1 MKQLLILICGF
12 YLFLYIL
19 GFMIPQKTTHPILQ
33 RLSKPVTIAHQG
45 GNKVYPDESLL
56 AFTNAI
62 NMGIQVIEL
71 DIHRS
76 KDGIIVINHDQT
88 IDRLTDGTGL
98 IREMSWAE
106 LQQVDGAYNWSPDG
120 LIYPYR
126 GKGIKILSL
135 IELMDAF
142 PQQVYDIEIKQ
153 HDPPLEKD
161 LCDLLRQYGV
171 AADQVIVASFRDET
185 LTRFNDI
192 CPEVATSL
200 PVNQGTILYILS
212 RVGLERLLPLDAV
225 VAQLPTTFSTKLG
238 QLELDRRYI
247 NAFTK
252 GDRQI
257 WVWTVNDSI
266 EMKRL
271 VNMGA
276 HGIITD
282 RPDILMDFIH
292 HSEGYAN

>member
-1 MKQLLILICGF
+1 MKQLLTLICGV

-19 GFMIPQKTTHPILQ
+19 GFMIPQKTIHPILQ

-71 DIHRS
+71 DVHRS
-76 KDGIIVINHDQT
+76 RDGIIVINHDDT

-98 IREMSWAE
+98 IRQMSWAE
-106 LQQVDGAYNWSPDG
+106 LRQVDGAYNWSPDG
-120 LIYPYR
+120 LTYPYG
-126 GKGIKILSL
+126 GKEIKILSL
-135 IELMDAF
+135 IEVMDAF
-142 PQQVYDIEIKQ
+142 PQQMYDIEIKQ

-185 LTRFNDI
+185 LTRFHDI

-225 VAQLPTTFSTKLG
+225 VAQLPRLFSTKLG

-247 NAFTK
+247 NAFAK
-252 GDRQI
+252 GDRQV

-266 EMKRL
+266 EMRRM

-282 RPDILMDFIH
+282 RPDILMNFVQ
-292 HSEGYAN
+292 

>member
-1 MKQLLILICGF
+1 MKKFLTLICGF

-19 GFMIPQKTTHPILQ
+19 GFIIPQKITHPLLE

-71 DIHRS
+71 DIHRT
-76 KDGIIVINHDQT
+76 KDGVIVINHDPT

-98 IREMSWAE
+98 IREMSWLE
-106 LQQVDGAYNWSPDG
+106 LQQVDGAYNWSLDG
-120 LIYPYR
+120 LTYPYR

-135 IELMDAF
+135 IEMMDSF

-161 LCDLLRQYGV
+161 LCDLLRKYGV
-171 AADQVIVASFRDET
+171 AADQAIIASFRDET
-185 LTRFNDI
+185 VARFHDI
-192 CPEVATSL
+192 CPEVAISL
-200 PVNQGTILYILS
+200 PVNQGTVLYILS
-212 RVGLERLLPLDAV
+212 RIGLERLLPLDAV

-238 QLELDRRYI
+238 KLELDRRYI
-247 NAFTK
+247 EAFSK
-252 GDRQI
+252 GDRQV

-282 RPDILMDFIH
+282 RPDILMDFVQ
-292 HSEGYAN
+292 

>member
-1 MKQLLILICGF
+1 MKQFLMIICGM
-12 YLFLYIL
+12 YLFLYAL
-19 GFMIPQKTTHPILQ
+19 GFIIPQKTTHLVLQ

-56 AFTNAI
+56 AFTNAVD
-62 NMGIQVIEL
+62 MGLQVLEV
-71 DIHRS
+71 DIHRT
-76 KDGIIVINHDQT
+76 KDGVLVINHDQT
-88 IDRLTDGTGL
+88 IDRLTDSSGL
-98 IREMSWAE
+98 IREMSWSG

-120 LIYPYR
+120 LTYPYR
-126 GKGIKILSL
+126 GKGVKILSL
-135 IELMDAF
+135 IAVLDAF

-153 HDPPLEKD
+153 HDPPLEND

-171 AADQVIVASFRDET
+171 AADQVIVAAFSDET
-185 LTRFNDI
+185 LTRFQGV

-200 PVNQGTILYILS
+200 PVNQGIILYILS

-225 VAQLPTTFSTKLG
+225 VAQLPRSFSTKLG

-247 NAFTK
+247 NAFSK
-252 GDRQI
+252 GDRQV

-266 EMKRL
+266 EMRRM
-271 VNMGA
+271 VNMGV

-282 RPDILMDFIH
+282 RPGVLMDFVQ
-292 HSEGYAN
+292 

>member
-1 MKQLLILICGF
+1 MKKVLILICGF

-19 GFMIPQKTTHPILQ
+19 GFIIPQKITHPVLE

-45 GNKVYPDESLL
+45 GNKIYPDESLL

-62 NMGIQVIEL
+62 NMGIQVIEF
-71 DIHRS
+71 DIHRT

-88 IDRLTDGTGL
+88 IDRLTNGTGL
-98 IREMSWAE
+98 IREMSWVE

-120 LIYPYR
+120 LTYPYR
-126 GKGIKILSL
+126 DKGIKILSL
-135 IELMDAF
+135 IEMMDAF
-142 PQQVYDIEIKQ
+142 PQQLYDIEIKQ

-161 LCDLLRQYGV
+161 LCDLLRKYGV
-171 AADQVIVASFRDET
+171 AADQAIVASFRDET
-185 LTRFNDI
+185 LARFHDI
-192 CPEVATSL
+192 CPEVAISL
-200 PVNQGTILYILS
+200 PVNQGTVLYILS

-225 VAQLPTTFSTKLG
+225 VAQLPTTFSTILG

-247 NAFTK
+247 EAFAK
-252 GDRQI
+252 GDRQV

-271 VNMGA
+271 VKMGA

-282 RPDILMDFIH
+282 RPDILMDFVQ
-292 HSEGYAN
+292 

>member
-1 MKQLLILICGF
+1 MKKVLILICGF

-19 GFMIPQKTTHPILQ
+19 GFIIPQKITHPVLE

-45 GNKVYPDESLL
+45 GNKIYPDESLL

-62 NMGIQVIEL
+62 NMGIQVIEF
-71 DIHRS
+71 DIHRT

-88 IDRLTDGTGL
+88 IDRLTNGTGL
-98 IREMSWAE
+98 IREMSWVE

-120 LIYPYR
+120 LTYPYR
-126 GKGIKILSL
+126 DKGIKILSL
-135 IELMDAF
+135 IEMMDAF
-142 PQQVYDIEIKQ
+142 PQQLYDIEIKQ

-161 LCDLLRQYGV
+161 LCDLLRKYGV
-171 AADQVIVASFRDET
+171 AADQAIIASFRDET
-185 LTRFNDI
+185 VARFHDI
-192 CPEVATSL
+192 CPEVAISL
-200 PVNQGTILYILS
+200 PVNQGTVLYILS
-212 RVGLERLLPLDAV
+212 RIGLERLLPLDAV

-238 QLELDRRYI
+238 KLELDRRYI
-247 NAFTK
+247 EAFSK
-252 GDRQI
+252 GDRQV

-282 RPDILMDFIH
+282 RPDILMDFVQ
-292 HSEGYAN
+292 

>member
-1 MKQLLILICGF
+1 MKQLLTLICGV

-19 GFMIPQKTTHPILQ
+19 GFMIPQKTIHPILQ

-71 DIHRS
+71 DVHRS
-76 KDGIIVINHDQT
+76 RDGIIVINHDDT

-98 IREMSWAE
+98 IRQMSWAE
-106 LQQVDGAYNWSPDG
+106 LRQVDGAYNWSPDG
-120 LIYPYR
+120 LTYPYR
-126 GKGIKILSL
+126 GKEIKILSL
-135 IELMDAF
+135 IEVMDAF

-185 LTRFNDI
+185 LTRFHDI

-247 NAFTK
+247 NAFAK
-252 GDRQI
+252 GNRQV

-266 EMKRL
+266 EMRRM

-282 RPDILMDFIH
+282 RPDILMDFVQ
-292 HSEGYAN
+292 

>member
-1 MKQLLILICGF
+1 MKKVLILVCGF

-19 GFMIPQKTTHPILQ
+19 GFIIPQKITHPVLE

-45 GNKVYPDESLL
+45 GNKIYPDESLL

-62 NMGIQVIEL
+62 NMGIQVIEF
-71 DIHRS
+71 DIHRT

-88 IDRLTDGTGL
+88 IDRLTNGTGL
-98 IREMSWAE
+98 IREMSWVE

-120 LIYPYR
+120 LTYPYR
-126 GKGIKILSL
+126 DKGIKILSL
-135 IELMDAF
+135 IEMMDAF
-142 PQQVYDIEIKQ
+142 PQQLYDIEIKQ

-161 LCDLLRQYGV
+161 LCDLLRKYGV
-171 AADQVIVASFRDET
+171 ATDQAIVASFRDET
-185 LTRFNDI
+185 LARFHDI
-192 CPEVATSL
+192 CPEVAISL
-200 PVNQGTILYILS
+200 PVNQGTVLYILS

-225 VAQLPTTFSTKLG
+225 VAQLPTTFSTILG

-247 NAFTK
+247 EAFAK
-252 GDRQI
+252 GDRQV

-271 VNMGA
+271 VKMGA

-282 RPDILMDFIH
+282 RPDILMDFVQ
-292 HSEGYAN
+292 

>member
-1 MKQLLILICGF
+1 MKKVLILICGF

-19 GFMIPQKTTHPILQ
+19 GFIIPQKITHPVLE

-45 GNKVYPDESLL
+45 GNKIYPDESLL

-71 DIHRS
+71 DIHRT
-76 KDGIIVINHDQT
+76 KDGVIVINHDPT

-98 IREMSWAE
+98 IREMSWLE
-106 LQQVDGAYNWSPDG
+106 LQQVDGAYNWSLDG
-120 LIYPYR
+120 LTYPYR

-135 IELMDAF
+135 IEMMDTF

-161 LCDLLRQYGV
+161 LCDLLRKYGV
-171 AADQVIVASFRDET
+171 AADQAIVASFRDET
-185 LTRFNDI
+185 LARFHDI
-192 CPEVATSL
+192 CPEVAISL
-200 PVNQGTILYILS
+200 PVNQGTVLYILS

-225 VAQLPTTFSTKLG
+225 VAQLPTTFSTILG

-247 NAFTK
+247 EAFAK
-252 GDRQI
+252 GDRQV

-271 VNMGA
+271 VKMGA

-282 RPDILMDFIH
+282 RPDILMDFVQ
-292 HSEGYAN
+292 

>member
-1 MKQLLILICGF
+1 M
-12 YLFLYIL
+12 YLFLYTL
-19 GFMIPQKTTHPILQ
+19 GFIIHQKTTHPVLKH
-33 RLSKPVTIAHQG
+33 LSKPVTIAHQG

-71 DIHRS
+71 DVHRT

-88 IDRLTDGTGL
+88 IDRLTDSSGL
-98 IREMSWAE
+98 IREMSWSG

-120 LIYPYR
+120 LTYPYR
-126 GKGIKILSL
+126 GKGVKILSL
-135 IELMDAF
+135 TAIMDAF

-153 HDPPLEKD
+153 HDPPLESD

-171 AADQVIVASFRDET
+171 AADQVIVASFSDET
-185 LTRFNDI
+185 LTRFQNV

-212 RVGLERLLPLDAV
+212 RVGLDRLLPLDAV
-225 VAQLPTTFSTKLG
+225 VAQLPRSFSTKLG

-247 NAFTK
+247 NAFSK
-252 GDRQI
+252 GDRQV

-266 EMKRL
+266 EMRRM
-271 VNMGA
+271 VNMGV

-282 RPDILMDFIH
+282 RPGILMDFVQ
-292 HSEGYAN
+292 

>member
-1 MKQLLILICGF
+1 MKKFLTIICGF

-19 GFMIPQKTTHPILQ
+19 GFIIPQKITHPLLK

-71 DIHRS
+71 DIHRT
-76 KDGIIVINHDQT
+76 KDGVIVINHDPT

-98 IREMSWAE
+98 IREMSWLE
-106 LQQVDGAYNWSPDG
+106 LQQVDGAYNWSLDG
-120 LIYPYR
+120 LTYPYR

-135 IELMDAF
+135 IEMMDTF

-161 LCDLLRQYGV
+161 LCDLLRKYGV
-171 AADQVIVASFRDET
+171 AADQAIIASFRDET
-185 LTRFNDI
+185 VARFHDI
-192 CPEVATSL
+192 CPEVAISL
-200 PVNQGTILYILS
+200 PVNQGTVLYILS
-212 RVGLERLLPLDAV
+212 RIGLERLLPLDAV

-238 QLELDRRYI
+238 KLELDRRYI
-247 NAFTK
+247 EAFSK
-252 GDRQI
+252 GDRQV

-282 RPDILMDFIH
+282 RPDILMDFVQ
-292 HSEGYAN
+292 

>member
-1 MKQLLILICGF
+1 MKKVLILICGF

-19 GFMIPQKTTHPILQ
+19 GFIIPQKITHPVLE

-45 GNKVYPDESLL
+45 GNKIYPDESLL

-71 DIHRS
+71 DIHRT
-76 KDGIIVINHDQT
+76 KDGVIVINHDPT

-98 IREMSWAE
+98 IREMSWLE

-120 LIYPYR
+120 LTYPYR

-135 IELMDAF
+135 IEMMDTF

-161 LCDLLRQYGV
+161 LCDLLRKYGV
-171 AADQVIVASFRDET
+171 AADQAIVASFRDET
-185 LTRFNDI
+185 LARFHDI
-192 CPEVATSL
+192 CPEVAISL
-200 PVNQGTILYILS
+200 PVNQGTVLYILS

-225 VAQLPTTFSTKLG
+225 VAQLPTTFSTILG

-247 NAFTK
+247 EAFAK
-252 GDRQI
+252 GDRQV

-271 VNMGA
+271 VKMGA

-282 RPDILMDFIH
+282 RPDILMDFVQ
-292 HSEGYAN
+292 

>member
-1 MKQLLILICGF
+1 MKKVLILICGF

-19 GFMIPQKTTHPILQ
+19 GFIIPQKITHPVLE

-45 GNKVYPDESLL
+45 GNKIYPDESLL

-62 NMGIQVIEL
+62 NMGIQVIEF
-71 DIHRS
+71 DVHRT

-88 IDRLTDGTGL
+88 IDRLTNGTGL
-98 IREMSWAE
+98 IREMSWVE

-120 LIYPYR
+120 LTYPYR
-126 GKGIKILSL
+126 DKGIKILSL
-135 IELMDAF
+135 IEMMDAF
-142 PQQVYDIEIKQ
+142 PQQLYDIEIKQ

-161 LCDLLRQYGV
+161 LCDLLRKYGV
-171 AADQVIVASFRDET
+171 AADQAIVASFRDET
-185 LTRFNDI
+185 LARFHDI
-192 CPEVATSL
+192 CPEVAISL
-200 PVNQGTILYILS
+200 PVTQGTVLYILS

-225 VAQLPTTFSTKLG
+225 VAQLPTTFSTILG

-247 NAFTK
+247 EAFAK
-252 GDRQI
+252 GDRQV

-271 VNMGA
+271 VKMGA

-282 RPDILMDFIH
+282 RPDILMDFVQ
-292 HSEGYAN
+292 

>member
-1 MKQLLILICGF
+1 MKKVLILICGF

-19 GFMIPQKTTHPILQ
+19 GFIIPQKITHPVLE

-45 GNKVYPDESLL
+45 GNKIYPDESLL

-62 NMGIQVIEL
+62 NMGIQVIEF
-71 DIHRS
+71 DVHRT

-88 IDRLTDGTGL
+88 IDRLTNGTGL
-98 IREMSWAE
+98 IREMSWVE

-120 LIYPYR
+120 LTYPYR
-126 GKGIKILSL
+126 DKGIKILSL
-135 IELMDAF
+135 IEMMDAF
-142 PQQVYDIEIKQ
+142 PQQLYDIEIKQ

-161 LCDLLRQYGV
+161 LCDLLRKYGV
-171 AADQVIVASFRDET
+171 AADQAIVASFRDET
-185 LTRFNDI
+185 LARFHDI
-192 CPEVATSL
+192 CPEVAISL
-200 PVNQGTILYILS
+200 PVNQGTVLYILS

-247 NAFTK
+247 EAFSK
-252 GDRQI
+252 GDRQV

-271 VNMGA
+271 VKMGA

-282 RPDILMDFIH
+282 RPDILMDFVQ
-292 HSEGYAN
+292 

>member
-1 MKQLLILICGF
+1 MKKVLILICGF

-19 GFMIPQKTTHPILQ
+19 GFIIPQKMTHPVLE

-45 GNKVYPDESLL
+45 GNKIYPDESLL

-62 NMGIQVIEL
+62 NMGIQVIEF
-71 DIHRS
+71 DIHRT

-88 IDRLTDGTGL
+88 IDRLTNGTGL
-98 IREMSWAE
+98 IREMSWVE

-120 LIYPYR
+120 LTYPYR
-126 GKGIKILSL
+126 DKGIKILSL
-135 IELMDAF
+135 IEMMDAF
-142 PQQVYDIEIKQ
+142 PQQLYDIEIKQ

-161 LCDLLRQYGV
+161 LCDLLRKYGV
-171 AADQVIVASFRDET
+171 AADQAIVASFRDET
-185 LTRFNDI
+185 LARFHDI
-192 CPEVATSL
+192 CPEVAISL
-200 PVNQGTILYILS
+200 PVNQGTVLYILS

-225 VAQLPTTFSTKLG
+225 VAQLPTTFSTILG

-247 NAFTK
+247 EAFAK
-252 GDRQI
+252 GDRQV

-271 VNMGA
+271 VKMGA

-282 RPDILMDFIH
+282 RPDILMDFVQ
-292 HSEGYAN
+292 

>member
-1 MKQLLILICGF
+1 MKKLLILICGF

-19 GFMIPQKTTHPILQ
+19 GFIIPQKITHPVLE

-45 GNKVYPDESLL
+45 GNKIYPDESLL

-62 NMGIQVIEL
+62 NMGIQVIEF
-71 DIHRS
+71 DIHRT

-88 IDRLTDGTGL
+88 IDRLTNGTGL
-98 IREMSWAE
+98 IREMSWVE
-106 LQQVDGAYNWSPDG
+106 LQQIDGAYNWSPDG
-120 LIYPYR
+120 LTYPYR
-126 GKGIKILSL
+126 DKGIKILSL
-135 IELMDAF
+135 IEMMDAF
-142 PQQVYDIEIKQ
+142 PQQLYDIEIKQ

-161 LCDLLRQYGV
+161 LCDLLRKYGV
-171 AADQVIVASFRDET
+171 AADQAIVASFRDET
-185 LTRFNDI
+185 LARFHDI
-192 CPEVATSL
+192 CPEVAISL
-200 PVNQGTILYILS
+200 PVTQGTVLYILS

-225 VAQLPTTFSTKLG
+225 VAQLPTTFSTILG

-247 NAFTK
+247 EAFAK
-252 GDRQI
+252 GDRQV

-271 VNMGA
+271 VKMGA

-282 RPDILMDFIH
+282 RPDILMDFVQ
-292 HSEGYAN
+292 

>member
-1 MKQLLILICGF
+1 MKQFLMIISGM
-12 YLFLYIL
+12 YLFLYTL
-19 GFMIPQKTTHPILQ
+19 GFIIPQKTTHLVLQ
-33 RLSKPVTIAHQG
+33 RLSQPVTIAHQG

-56 AFTNAI
+56 AFTNAVD
-62 NMGIQVIEL
+62 MGIQVLEM
-71 DIHRS
+71 DIHRTR
-76 KDGIIVINHDQT
+76 DGVLVINHDQE
-88 IDRLTDGTGL
+88 IDRLTDSSGL

-171 AADQVIVASFRDET
+171 AADQTIVASFRDET
-185 LTRFNDI
+185 LSRFHDI

-247 NAFTK
+247 SAFAK
-252 GDRQI
+252 GNRQV

-266 EMKRL
+266 EMRRM
-271 VNMGA
+271 VNMGV

-282 RPDILMDFIH
+282 RPDILMDFVQ
-292 HSEGYAN
+292 

>member
-1 MKQLLILICGF
+1 MIICGM
-12 YLFLYIL
+12 YLFLYTL
-19 GFMIPQKTTHPILQ
+19 GFIVPQKTTHPVLQ

-71 DIHRS
+71 DVHRT

-88 IDRLTDGTGL
+88 IDRLTDSSGL
-98 IREMSWAE
+98 IREMSWSG

-120 LIYPYR
+120 LTYPYR
-126 GKGIKILSL
+126 GKGVKILSL
-135 IELMDAF
+135 TAIMDAF

-153 HDPPLEKD
+153 HDPPLESD

-171 AADQVIVASFRDET
+171 AADQVIVASFSDET
-185 LTRFNDI
+185 LTRFQNV

-212 RVGLERLLPLDAV
+212 RIGLERLLPLDAV
-225 VAQLPTTFSTKLG
+225 VAQLPRSFSTKLG

-247 NAFTK
+247 NAFAK
-252 GDRQI
+252 GDRQV

-266 EMKRL
+266 EMRRM
-271 VNMGA
+271 VNMGV

-282 RPDILMDFIH
+282 RPGILMDFVQ
-292 HSEGYAN
+292 

>member
-1 MKQLLILICGF
+1 MIICGM
-12 YLFLYIL
+12 YLFLYAL
-19 GFMIPQKTTHPILQ
+19 GFIIPQKTTHLVLQ

-56 AFTNAI
+56 AFTNAVD
-62 NMGIQVIEL
+62 MGLQVLEV
-71 DIHRS
+71 DIHRT
-76 KDGIIVINHDQT
+76 KDGVLVINHDQT
-88 IDRLTDGTGL
+88 IDRLTDSSGL
-98 IREMSWAE
+98 IREMSWSG

-120 LIYPYR
+120 LTYPYR
-126 GKGIKILSL
+126 GKGVKILSL
-135 IELMDAF
+135 IAVLDAF

-153 HDPPLEKD
+153 HDPPLEND

-171 AADQVIVASFRDET
+171 AADQVIVASFSDET
-185 LTRFNDI
+185 LTRFQGV

-225 VAQLPTTFSTKLG
+225 VAQLPRSFSTKLG

-247 NAFTK
+247 NAFAK
-252 GDRQI
+252 GDRQV

-266 EMKRL
+266 EMRRM
-271 VNMGA
+271 VNMGV

-282 RPDILMDFIH
+282 RPSVLMDFVQ
-292 HSEGYAN
+292 

>member
-1 MKQLLILICGF
+1 MKKVLILICGF

-19 GFMIPQKTTHPILQ
+19 GFIIPQKITHPVLE

-45 GNKVYPDESLL
+45 GNKIYPDESLL

-62 NMGIQVIEL
+62 NMGIQVIEF
-71 DIHRS
+71 DIHRT

-88 IDRLTDGTGL
+88 IDRLTNGTGL
-98 IREMSWAE
+98 IREMSWVE

-120 LIYPYR
+120 FTYPYR
-126 GKGIKILSL
+126 DKGIKILSL
-135 IELMDAF
+135 IEMMDAF
-142 PQQVYDIEIKQ
+142 PQQLYDIEIKQ

-161 LCDLLRQYGV
+161 LCDLLRKYGV
-171 AADQVIVASFRDET
+171 AADQAIVASFRDET
-185 LTRFNDI
+185 LARFHDI
-192 CPEVATSL
+192 CPEVAISL
-200 PVNQGTILYILS
+200 PVNQGTVLYILS

-225 VAQLPTTFSTKLG
+225 VAQLPTTFSTMLG

-247 NAFTK
+247 DAFAK
-252 GDRQI
+252 GDRQV

-271 VNMGA
+271 VKMGA

-282 RPDILMDFIH
+282 RPDILMDFVQ
-292 HSEGYAN
+292 

>member
-1 MKQLLILICGF
+1 MKQFLMIICGM
-12 YLFLYIL
+12 YLFLYAL
-19 GFMIPQKTTHPILQ
+19 GFIIPQKTTHLVLQ

-56 AFTNAI
+56 AFTNAVD
-62 NMGIQVIEL
+62 MGLQVLEV
-71 DIHRS
+71 DIHRT
-76 KDGIIVINHDQT
+76 KDGVLVINHDQT
-88 IDRLTDGTGL
+88 IDRLTDSSGL
-98 IREMSWAE
+98 IREMSWSG

-120 LIYPYR
+120 LTYPYR
-126 GKGIKILSL
+126 GKGVKILSL
-135 IELMDAF
+135 IAVLDAF

-153 HDPPLEKD
+153 HDPPLEND

-171 AADQVIVASFRDET
+171 AADQVIVASFSDET
-185 LTRFNDI
+185 LTRFQCV

-225 VAQLPTTFSTKLG
+225 VAQLPRSFSTKLG

-247 NAFTK
+247 NAFAK
-252 GDRQI
+252 GDRQV

-266 EMKRL
+266 EMRRM
-271 VNMGA
+271 VNMGV

-282 RPDILMDFIH
+282 RPGILMDFVQ
-292 HSEGYAN
+292 

>member
-1 MKQLLILICGF
+1 MKKFLTLICGF

-19 GFMIPQKTTHPILQ
+19 GFIIPQKITHPLLE

-71 DIHRS
+71 DIHRT
-76 KDGIIVINHDQT
+76 KDGVIVINHDPT

-98 IREMSWAE
+98 IREMSWLE
-106 LQQVDGAYNWSPDG
+106 LQQVDGAYNWSLDG
-120 LIYPYR
+120 LTYPYR

-135 IELMDAF
+135 IEMMDTF

-161 LCDLLRQYGV
+161 LCDLLRKYGV
-171 AADQVIVASFRDET
+171 AADQAIIASFRDET
-185 LTRFNDI
+185 VARFHDI
-192 CPEVATSL
+192 CPEVAISL
-200 PVNQGTILYILS
+200 PVNQGTVLYILS
-212 RVGLERLLPLDAV
+212 RIGLERLLPLDAV

-238 QLELDRRYI
+238 KLELDRRYI
-247 NAFTK
+247 EAFSK
-252 GDRQI
+252 GDRQV

-282 RPDILMDFIH
+282 RPDILMDFVQ
-292 HSEGYAN
+292 